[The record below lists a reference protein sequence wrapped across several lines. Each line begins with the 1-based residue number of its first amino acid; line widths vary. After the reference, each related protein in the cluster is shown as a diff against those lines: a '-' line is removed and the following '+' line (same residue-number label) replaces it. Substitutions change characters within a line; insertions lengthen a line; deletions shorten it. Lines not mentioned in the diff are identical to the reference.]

1 MIKTIVRVRK
11 GGPMKTVS
19 VTKAKAQLNEIVRE
33 VENHENDYL
42 TRNGRV
48 ACVLVNPDEWESIQ
62 KTLAVPSDKDLMRQ
76 LAESEWSEKD
86 YSLAEV
92 FGDA

>member
-1 MIKTIVRVRK
+1 
-11 GGPMKTVS
+11 MKTVS

-33 VENHENDYL
+33 VENHENYYL
-42 TRNGRV
+42 IRNGRV

-62 KTLAVPSDKDLMRQ
+62 ETLAVLGDPDLMRQ
-76 LAESEWSEKD
+76 LAEGERSEED